1 MNQAI
6 IQSTSFVERTEMIN
20 TKNVFKIYKMGEL
33 HLEVIKDLNLSIGE
47 GEFIAIIGPSGSGK
61 STVLNIL
68 GGLDTPTRGEVLVD
82 NINITDLNTTKL
94 AQFRGEKIGFIFQSF
109 NLIPVLSVYENIEY
123 PLIMIQNIP
132 PEERKKRILSVLE
145 EVDMLDQ
152 KEKYPDQ
159 ISGGQKQRVAIA
171 RALVTN
177 PKIVFADEPTANLD
191 SKTAHRI
198 IELMH
203 KIKQDYNTTFV
214 FATHDEKIVSSAERL
229 ITLVDGQ
236 ITEDKRVVS

>member
-1 MNQAI
+1 MQKNH
-6 IQSTSFVERTEMIN
+6 MIE
-20 TKNVFKIYKMGEL
+20 TKYVSKIYKMGEL
-33 HLEVIKDLNLSIGE
+33 DLEVIKDLNLSIDS
-47 GEFIAIIGPSGSGK
+47 GEFIAIVGPSGSGK

-68 GGLDTPTRGEVLVD
+68 GGLDVPSSGEVIVD
-82 NINITDLNTTKL
+82 GENITHLDTTAL
-94 AQFRGEKIGFIFQSF
+94 AHFRGEKIGFIFQSF

-123 PLIMIQNIP
+123 PLIMIQHLP
-132 PEERKKRILSVLE
+132 PKEREKRVLE
-145 EVDMLDQ
+145 VLREVDMLDQ

-198 IELMH
+198 IELMY
-203 KIKQDYNTTFV
+203 KIRQDYNTTFI

-229 ITLVDGQ
+229 ITLVDGE
-236 ITEDKRVVS
+236 ITEDKRMAR

>member
-1 MNQAI
+1 
-6 IQSTSFVERTEMIN
+6 MIE
-20 TKNVFKIYKMGEL
+20 TKHVSKIYKMGEID
-33 HLEVIKDLNLSIGE
+33 LEVIKDLNLSIGL
-47 GEFIAIIGPSGSGK
+47 GEFIAIVGPSGSGK
-61 STVLNIL
+61 STLLNML
-68 GGLDTPTRGEVLVD
+68 GGLDVPTSGEVIVD
-82 NINITDLNTTKL
+82 NINLTDLDTTAL
-94 AQFRGEKIGFIFQSF
+94 AHFRGEKVGFIFQSF

-123 PLIMIQNIP
+123 PLIMIQHLP
-132 PEERKKRILSVLE
+132 PEERKKRILTMLK

-152 KEKYPDQ
+152 KDKYPDQ

-229 ITLVDGQ
+229 ITLVDGE
-236 ITEDKRVVS
+236 ITEDREVHL

>member
-1 MNQAI
+1 
-6 IQSTSFVERTEMIN
+6 MIE
-20 TKNVFKIYKMGEL
+20 TKHVSKVYKMGEL
-33 HLEVIKDLNLSIGE
+33 DLEVIKDLNLTIGS
-47 GEFIAIIGPSGSGK
+47 GEFIAIVGPSGSGK

-68 GGLDTPTRGEVLVD
+68 GGLDTPTSGEVVVD
-82 NINITDLNTTKL
+82 GINITALNTTQL
-94 AQFRGEKIGFIFQSF
+94 AHFRGEKIGFIFQSF

-123 PLIMIQNIP
+123 PLIMIQHLP
-132 PEERKKRILSVLE
+132 PKEREKRVLE
-145 EVDMLDQ
+145 VLKEVDMLDQ

-236 ITEDKRVVS
+236 ITDDKRIV

>member
-1 MNQAI
+1 
-6 IQSTSFVERTEMIN
+6 MIE
-20 TKNVFKIYKMGEL
+20 TKHVSKVYKMGEL
-33 HLEVIKDLNLSIGE
+33 DLEVIKDLNMSIGS
-47 GEFIAIIGPSGSGK
+47 GEFIAIVGPSGSGK

-68 GGLDTPTRGEVLVD
+68 GGLDIPSGGEVIVD
-82 NINITDLNTTKL
+82 GENITHLDTTAL
-94 AQFRGEKIGFIFQSF
+94 AHFRGEKIGFIFQSF

-123 PLIMIQNIP
+123 PLIMIQHLP
-132 PEERKKRILSVLE
+132 PQERKKRVLQVLQ

-171 RALVTN
+171 RALITK

-229 ITLVDGQ
+229 ITLVDGEV
-236 ITEDKRVVS
+236 TEDKRIVK

>member
-1 MNQAI
+1 
-6 IQSTSFVERTEMIN
+6 
-20 TKNVFKIYKMGEL
+20 
-33 HLEVIKDLNLSIGE
+33 
-47 GEFIAIIGPSGSGK
+47 
-61 STVLNIL
+61 
-68 GGLDTPTRGEVLVD
+68 
-82 NINITDLNTTKL
+82 
-94 AQFRGEKIGFIFQSF
+94 
-109 NLIPVLSVYENIEY
+109 
-123 PLIMIQNIP
+123 MIQHLP
-132 PEERKKRILSVLE
+132 PKERKKRILTMLK

-152 KEKYPDQ
+152 KDKYPDQ

-229 ITLVDGQ
+229 ITLVDGE
-236 ITEDKRVVS
+236 ITEDREVHL

>member
-1 MNQAI
+1 
-6 IQSTSFVERTEMIN
+6 MIE
-20 TKNVFKIYKMGEL
+20 TKHVSKVYKMGEL
-33 HLEVIKDLNLSIGE
+33 DLEVIKDLNLFIGS

-68 GGLDTPTRGEVLVD
+68 GGLDIPSSGEVIVD
-82 NINITDLNTTKL
+82 SENITRLNTTQL
-94 AQFRGEKIGFIFQSF
+94 AHFRGEKIGFIFQSF

-123 PLIMIQNIP
+123 PLIMIQHLA
-132 PEERKKRILSVLE
+132 PEERKKRVLE
-145 EVDMLDQ
+145 VLKEVDMFDQ

-203 KIKQDYNTTFV
+203 KIKQDYGTTFV
-214 FATHDEKIVSSAERL
+214 FATHDEKIVASAERL

-236 ITEDKRVVS
+236 ITDDKRTVS